1 MLTLRI
7 HPDHKSLT
15 DFVTC
20 GVPAIRVRREY
31 ANSNIKD
38 VSGIWR
44 SKAIKNCRAF
54 QLTGKAVAGPRS
66 EFGEVLEREESLNSG
81 VYFLT

>member
-1 MLTLRI
+1 MLTLRL

-20 GVPAIRVRREY
+20 GVPVVRVRREY

-38 VSGIWR
+38 VSGGYPDAGLPILW
-44 SKAIKNCRAF
+44 
-54 QLTGKAVAGPRS
+54 LTFDPP
-66 EFGEVLEREESLNSG
+66 
-81 VYFLT
+81 